1 MAFIIYLQEIKLKC
15 DLNRMKRSAGSGQ
28 SLTKTE
34 EKKARLEA
42 GLQINVNQ
50 DFTSLQIENILKEV
64 SLPSSL
70 AQQVHNLQR
79 LI

>member
-1 MAFIIYLQEIKLKC
+1 
-15 DLNRMKRSAGSGQ
+15 MKRSAGSRQ

-42 GLQINVNQ
+42 GLQININQ

-70 AQQVHNLQR
+70 AQQVYSLPT
-79 LI
+79 LLFIF

>member
-1 MAFIIYLQEIKLKC
+1 
-15 DLNRMKRSAGSGQ
+15 MKRSAGSRQ

-42 GLQINVNQ
+42 GLQININQ

-70 AQQVHNLQR
+70 AQQVHSLPT
-79 LI
+79 LLFIFKKK